1 MMEELIKYILD
12 EYMERVHRYENN
24 LSDDLKKT
32 DLDID
37 SKEEFYDYM
46 VKHEYMLA
54 AIDSLEEKIKE
65 LNKKCEALNKSAEG
79 ADDVTKM
86 DIADTYSSIE
96 LEKENL
102 EKLRTDLIEK
112 CKAMKFKVSRIDKQI
127 SKRIKV
133 MNKKRNEET
142 TKFAKK

>member
-1 MMEELIKYILD
+1 MEELIKYISD

-65 LNKKCEALNKSAEG
+65 LNEKCEALNKSAEG

-96 LEKENL
+96 VEKENL
-102 EKLRTDLIEK
+102 EKLRNDLIKK
-112 CKAMKFKVSRIDKQI
+112 CKAMKLKVSRIDKQI
-127 SKRIKV
+127 NKRIKV
-133 MNKKRNEET
+133 MNKKRNKEAT
-142 TKFAKK
+142 RFIKK

>member
-102 EKLRTDLIEK
+102 EKLRTDLIKK